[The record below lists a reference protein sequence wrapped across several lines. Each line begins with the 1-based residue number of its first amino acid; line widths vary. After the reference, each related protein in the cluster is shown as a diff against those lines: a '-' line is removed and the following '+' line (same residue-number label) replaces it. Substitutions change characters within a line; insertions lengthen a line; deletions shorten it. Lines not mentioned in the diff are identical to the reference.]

1 MTLNTYK
8 PRIHCFYVTYLQYHH
23 KISPM
28 TGIPEGNF
36 FFLKSHSTSPLAQPA
51 GHMIYCNPSMSA
63 HTTAFSPELEITN

>member
-36 FFLKSHSTSPLAQPA
+36 FFLSHIQPV
-51 GHMIYCNPSMSA
+51 H
-63 HTTAFSPELEITN
+63 